1 MDFST
6 LPILRQASDSSD
18 KITSAD
24 PYPMDPLLD
33 LESGTNHELSKP
45 VPGVWRVPTTDLCCI
60 YRVPN
65 CLRRVSPEA
74 YTPQSVLIGPLHY
87 SLKLQALKSR
97 GDITNARLMDYLNME
112 EHKKFYLAEFAK
124 RPEGKNIIDGFKRV
138 IKEDEAVIRASYLES
153 TAWIKSPK
161 FVEMILHDSVFIL
174 EFMLRCSVE
183 AATTEKTWDPLIDEP
198 CLAQEI
204 NRDLILLENQIPFFI
219 LEKLFDPT
227 VSKLR
232 KKTFHQLTIKHFEFQ
247 DEKGSDAK
255 FRHFTDL
262 LRRVRVETVPDHAFE
277 RCYESMYQMY
287 NADKLDGG
295 GIKFEAVENP
305 LSVLVTFEKGVL
317 KIPKF
322 LADDDAEI
330 TIRNIMALEQCHYPL
345 IKKKKK
351 KNSHVSDYIM
361 FLDFLIDTKKDV
373 SLLVEKG
380 IITDWLGNHGSVAKM
395 VNKLCLGVLDNGSFY
410 SDIATK
416 VIKHYGNSCNK
427 SRSILRRVYF
437 SNLWRGTAT
446 LVAAFLLLLS
456 LIQAVTSIIDVI
468 KE

>member
-6 LPILRQASDSSD
+6 PPILRQASDSSD

-174 EFMLRCSVE
+174 EFMLRRSVE
-183 AATTEKTWDPLIDEP
+183 AATEKTGDPLIDEP

-247 DEKGSDAK
+247 DEKGRDAK

-322 LADDDAEI
+322 FADDDAEI
-330 TIRNIMALEQCHYPL
+330 TIRNIMALEQCHYPF
-345 IKKKKK
+345 
-351 KNSHVSDYIM
+351 NSHVSDYIM

-410 SDIATK
+410 TDIATK

>member
-6 LPILRQASDSSD
+6 LPILRQAADSSD
-18 KITSAD
+18 KITSPD
-24 PYPMDPLLD
+24 PHPMDPLLD
-33 LESGTNHELSKP
+33 LESGTNHELSLSKT
-45 VPGVWRVPTTDLCCI
+45 VLGVWKVPSNTDLCCI

-74 YTPQSVLIGPLHY
+74 YTPQSVLIGPLHH

-97 GDITNARLMDYLNME
+97 GDITNAKLMDYLNME
-112 EHKKFYLAEFAK
+112 EHKKFYLREFEK
-124 RPEGKNIIDGFKRV
+124 RLQGKKTIDGFKRV
-138 IKEDEAVIRASYLES
+138 IKEDEDMIRASYLES
-153 TAWIKSPK
+153 TAWIKSRE
-161 FVEMILHDSVFIL
+161 FVEIILHDSVFIL
-174 EFMLRCSVE
+174 EFMLRLSV
-183 AATTEKTWDPLIDEP
+183 TGNEKIGDPLIDEP

-204 NRDLILLENQIPFFI
+204 NRDFILLENQIPFFI
-219 LEKLFDPT
+219 LEKLFGPI
-227 VSKLR
+227 VLILR
-232 KKTFHQLTIKHFEFQ
+232 NKTFHELTITHFEFLG
-247 DEKGSDAK
+247 KMGSDAR

-262 LRRVRVETVPDHAFE
+262 LRCVRVETVPDHAFD
-277 RCYESMYQMY
+277 RCYKPVYQMY

-295 GIKFEAVENP
+295 GIKFEVVKDP
-305 LSVLVTFEKGVL
+305 LSVLVTFDKGVL
-317 KIPKF
+317 KIHKF

-330 TIRNIMALEQCHYPL
+330 TTRNIMALEQCHYPF
-345 IKKKKK
+345 
-351 KNSHVSDYIM
+351 NSHVSNYII
-361 FLDFLIDTKKDV
+361 FLDFLIDTEKDV

-395 VNKLCLGVLDNGSFY
+395 VNKLGLGVLNNDSYY
-410 SDIATK
+410 SEIATN
-416 VIKHYGNSCNK
+416 VINHYGNPWNK

-446 LVAAFLLLLS
+446 LVAAFLLVLS

>member
-330 TIRNIMALEQCHYPL
+330 TIRNIMALEQCHYPF
-345 IKKKKK
+345 
-351 KNSHVSDYIM
+351 NSHVSTGDNNGLAWEPW
-361 FLDFLIDTKKDV
+361 FRGQD
-373 SLLVEKG
+373 
-380 IITDWLGNHGSVAKM
+380 
-395 VNKLCLGVLDNGSFY
+395 VLDNGSFY

>member
-1 MDFST
+1 MEFST

-18 KITSAD
+18 KITSPD
-24 PYPMDPLLD
+24 PYTMDPLLD
-33 LESGTNHELSKP
+33 LESGTNHKTA
-45 VPGVWRVPTTDLCCI
+45 PGVWRVPANTDLCCI

-74 YTPQSVLIGPLHY
+74 YTLQSVLIGPLHH

-97 GDITNARLMDYLNME
+97 GHIANAKLMDYLNME

-124 RPEGKNIIDGFKRV
+124 RLQGKKTIDGFKRV
-138 IKEDEAVIRASYLES
+138 IKEDEDIIRASYLES
-153 TAWIKSPK
+153 TAWIQSPN
-161 FVEMILHDSVFIL
+161 FVEIILHDSVFIL
-174 EFMLRCSVE
+174 EFMLRSSP
-183 AATTEKTWDPLIDEP
+183 TRSEKTGDPLIDEP

-204 NRDLILLENQIPFFI
+204 NRDLILLENQIPFFL
-219 LEKLFDPT
+219 LEKLFDPI
-227 VSKLR
+227 VSILR
-232 KKTFHQLTIKHFEFQ
+232 EKTFHELTITHF
-247 DEKGSDAK
+247 DLLDKKGSNAK
-255 FRHFTDL
+255 FKHFTDL
-262 LRRVRVETVPDHAFE
+262 FWCVRVETVPVHAFE
-277 RCYESMYQMY
+277 RCYMPMYQMY

-295 GIKFEAVENP
+295 GIKFEVVKDSS
-305 LSVLVTFEKGVL
+305 LSVLVTFDKGVL
-317 KIPKF
+317 KIPNF

-330 TIRNIMALEQCHYPL
+330 TIRNIMALEQCHYPF
-345 IKKKKK
+345 
-351 KNSHVSDYIM
+351 NSHVSDYIM
-361 FLDFLIDTKKDV
+361 FLDFLIDTEKDV

-395 VNKLCLGVLDNGSFY
+395 VNKLCLGVLNNGSFY
-410 SDIATK
+410 TEIANK
-416 VIKHYGNSCNK
+416 VTSHYGNSCNK